1 MDFLRLHLPGLHQAL
16 RGALD
21 SLGTFVSYLLGDEV
35 PTAERRE
42 ARPAKELGEVA
53 AGRPEKTDEQEAQEA
68 LEGLGG
74 KGGGGRRGPGEAG
87 RCQEGGSAAKQT
99 WGWEEG
105 SCHGSQANRQDTGAW
120 EGPRGARGQAPGAH
134 SEAKKPSEAGSKA
147 DRDNSSQAEAS
158 QGPDEQEVNREGT
171 LRTRDQ
177 EEETEEVRERKAG
190 VAGKAESEWT
200 WHREPE
206 GKVAAGS
213 RESFEQAFQEAVAEE
228 IQGPGAREAGRE
240 DAVMVVLGACPSTRV
255 QNTQESETECEA
267 GATSGRE
274 EAGTASGGEEGR
286 TTSGREEEAGTTSC
300 GEEEARAA
308 SGGEE
313 EAEAASGGE
322 EEAGAA
328 SGGEEGRTASGR
340 EEAGAASGGEE
351 EAGAASG
358 GEEEAEAAS
367 CGEEEARAASGG
379 EEEAEAAS
387 GGEEEAGAASGGE
400 EEAGAASGGEEG
412 RTASGREEEAG
423 TTSCGEEEARAASGG
438 EEEGR
443 TASGRE
449 EEAETTSCGEEEA
462 RAASGGEE
470 EGRTASGREEEAGA
484 ASGGEEEARAASGGE
499 EEGRTA
505 SGREEEAGAASG
517 GEEEGRTASG
527 GEEEAETTSGGEEP
541 GVTLGRVEAKI
552 PSVEKEGDLAGARDT
567 EYGAVASGERV
578 SEGTGRT
585 WALEERAGEDQEEEV
600 GENRKAEMSFPRK
613 RPQPLGTEGME
624 EAGKDERAGREPVE
638 GQGPER
644 EGEGFEVQAD
654 QGGEE
659 AEGRHES
666 VDRTVSGS
674 LEEVVQAEK
683 AKEEGEGCWI
693 SEAELPTS
701 KVANGAEVDAGLEA
715 TPESS
720 LEKMREEKN
729 EGEAQAGGETL
740 VSEHSGLEPEVTEGQ
755 DPGLMAGSQIP
766 TEQPEEGQGDEEE
779 PWAIPALNKEE
790 TERSLEEYPRIVACG
805 KPDASGIVAQRR
817 DVERGDSQQEKADAE
832 EEEEAVGGQASK
844 EAKAEGGRES
854 VLPDVPEAG
863 GEWKKAEEAEWGAV
877 EGEAPRAQSQALGGR
892 LSAEAG
898 TGPSLGE
905 SGDRES
911 EDEDVAEAT
920 VPCRADT
927 TSSGLWGLEEAA
939 LSLQE
944 DTGAGFSAAEVVGDE
959 ADGRAAVAG
968 GGPKREAGEAWESEG
983 RQEPGGGE
991 ELVEAALE
999 KSPGGPEFGPESSAD
1014 MEVNGRGGQA
1024 EAFEAREG
1032 EPRRE
1037 GTEVRESAGAE
1048 GGCEMDGLTSGSPVE
1063 RAEGTMAT
1071 GEAEG
1076 VPGGQTL
1083 LEKEALGVQWKEQ
1096 GQGSEGQCG
1105 DHHPE
1110 EEAQRPFEVED
1121 VELTED
1127 QRAEAEEIVP
1137 EGLEAEPGPRGETAG
1152 LTGGDAHSGSWSE
1165 ALLPGS
1171 RLDVSVSR
1179 SRVLL
1184 SRSSSQRRS
1193 RPSFRRP
1200 PAPERQEEPPSPPP
1214 EEECSAPEP
1223 RLLQPEEP
1231 REASPPR
1238 PEGTPLPARRRPLGH
1253 GFGLAHSGMMQELQ
1267 ARLGRPRPQ

>member
-120 EGPRGARGQAPGAH
+120 EGPRGARCQAPGAH

-147 DRDNSSQAEAS
+147 DRDNSSQAEES

-171 LRTRDQ
+171 LRTWEQ

-206 GKVAAGS
+206 GKVAGGS

-274 EAGTASGGEEGR
+274 EAGTASGGEE
-286 TTSGREEEAGTTSC
+286 AGTTSC
-300 GEEEARAA
+300 
-308 SGGEE
+308 
-313 EAEAASGGE
+313 
-322 EEAGAA
+322 
-328 SGGEEGRTASGR
+328 
-340 EEAGAASGGEE
+340 
-351 EAGAASG
+351 
-358 GEEEAEAAS
+358 
-367 CGEEEARAASGG
+367 
-379 EEEAEAAS
+379 
-387 GGEEEAGAASGGE
+387 GEEEAGAASGGE
-400 EEAGAASGGEEG
+400 EEAGAG
-412 RTASGREEEAG
+412 
-423 TTSCGEEEARAASGG
+423 
-438 EEEGR
+438 
-443 TASGRE
+443 
-449 EEAETTSCGEEEA
+449 
-462 RAASGGEE
+462 
-470 EGRTASGREEEAGA
+470 
-484 ASGGEEEARAASGGE
+484 
-499 EEGRTA
+499 

-527 GEEEAETTSGGEEP
+527 REEEAETTSGGEEP

-578 SEGTGRT
+578 SEGTRRT
-585 WALEERAGEDQEEEV
+585 WALEEGAGEDQEEEA

-613 RPQPLGTEGME
+613 RLQPLGTEGME

-638 GQGPER
+638 GQGPEG

-740 VSEHSGLEPEVTEGQ
+740 ASERSGLEPEVTEGQ

-844 EAKAEGGRES
+844 EAEAEGGRES

-905 SGDRES
+905 SGARES

-927 TSSGLWGLEEAA
+927 TSSGHWGLEEAA

-991 ELVEAALE
+991 ELVEAAWE

-1083 LEKEALGVQWKEQ
+1083 LEKEASGVQWKEQ

-1214 EEECSAPEP
+1214 EEECLAPEP